1 MTLQPLSRAP
11 VLPKV
16 VANLLA
22 KLSQN
27 VWWPALSPDEVTRR
41 YIDDVDITGDWDV
54 VGVQPSEIESH
65 AIKYLRRYR
74 SAYVAFSSFVWIK
87 IANQKNRE
95 NYVRPTVLPPR
106 PTPVAVSPLIQ
117 LFLSPI
123 LILFQQTE
131 EY

>member
-11 VLPKV
+11 VLPKAA
-16 VANLLA
+16 ANMLA

-41 YIDDVDITGDWDV
+41 YIDDADIAGDWDM

-74 SAYVAFSSFVWIK
+74 SAYAFPSFGMK
-87 IANQKNRE
+87 
-95 NYVRPTVLPPR
+95 LDC
-106 PTPVAVSPLIQ
+106 
-117 LFLSPI
+117 
-123 LILFQQTE
+123 
-131 EY
+131 